1 MKQKQKMSF
10 EEHVRFGQLL
20 KEVDHYLFKV
30 LINAPTKSHR
40 TYKGG
45 LKMSKLIMVFKSD
58 MEEILFKDHP
68 KQANTSVYYGNIP
81 NQ

>member
-1 MKQKQKMSF
+1 MSF

-30 LINAPTKSHR
+30 LFNAPTKSDR

-45 LKMSKLIMVFKSD
+45 LKMDQLIMVFKSD
-58 MEEILFKDHP
+58 MEVILFKDHP
-68 KQANTSVYYGNIP
+68 KQANTSVYYGENI

>member
-30 LINAPTKSHR
+30 LINASTKSDR

-45 LKMSKLIMVFKSD
+45 LKMLKLIMVFKSD
-58 MEEILFKDHP
+58 MEEVLYKDHP
-68 KQANTSVYYGNIP
+68 KQANISVYYGENI

>member
-1 MKQKQKMSF
+1 
-10 EEHVRFGQLL
+10 
-20 KEVDHYLFKV
+20 
-30 LINAPTKSHR
+30 
-40 TYKGG
+40 
-45 LKMSKLIMVFKSD
+45 MSKLIMVFKSD